1 MKKLFIVLAV
11 CILSGCTNK
20 TQQAQDCAQ
29 GFLDAFIAND
39 FNGAAVFCSDDFNV
53 DFNRAMEDF
62 NKLEDSVKIM
72 IQEQCSKLK
81 ANVNS
86 VQRINE
92 SDTFIVCYNIVRSCA
107 DSTGAGSCQE
117 LLDSKLVVVDGK
129 VVSLNN

>member
-1 MKKLFIVLAV
+1 
-11 CILSGCTNK
+11 
-20 TQQAQDCAQ
+20 
-29 GFLDAFIAND
+29 
-39 FNGAAVFCSDDFNV
+39 
-53 DFNRAMEDF
+53 
-62 NKLEDSVKIM
+62 M

-117 LLDSKLVVVDGK
+117 LIDSKLVVVDGK